1 MVPSSNTEAAP
12 PRRPRLGA
20 RMGVRSTLM
29 LLVAVIAA
37 PFLVLAIVNAE
48 RNLRGE
54 QSAAEERALTRAR
67 LLAARVDDLVGSVDG
82 LLLVLASTLS
92 TDPADA
98 PANARRLASI
108 GAGLPP
114 VYSQIR
120 ISTPDGSAIGHST
133 GATPNVGAR
142 KYFRDALARPGLAI
156 GEPARSYRNALWT
169 VGFARSVRDAGGQVR
184 AVVSITLRLERM
196 HEILD
201 SRGLPAGSV
210 IFLLSDQGIVLAR
223 SVDQEHWIGRDVSTY
238 PTARRIQGNKEGVET
253 ITTAAE
259 VERFTGYAAART
271 VPWFAVVASP
281 TDAAFAA
288 IRAEERFML
297 ALFAGAL
304 GFALVAGWLAARGLV
319 QPIRRITADALAFGG
334 GDMTRRSQV
343 DAPAEMGVLARTFNR
358 LAADVAARTASL
370 AASEARY
377 RAMFES
383 NPQPMWVL
391 DQETL
396 RFLAVNDAALA
407 QYGYSRE
414 EFLAM
419 PSSLLRPPEEE
430 QRFLAHLARRAPGVG
445 REASWR
451 HRRKDGSLLDVEIST
466 HDLLFDGRPALHSLV
481 VDVTERTRMER
492 EIRQLN
498 LELEE
503 RVRART
509 AQLQSTN
516 RELESFTYSVSHD
529 LRSAAARHRR
539 LCQAAARPHRG
550 YPGRRGRRLPGAD
563 PRRGAAHGQL
573 IDRPAAIVA
582 RLARCLDLDAV
593 DLSAMARQI
602 CRRIAG
608 RARPSAAS
616 TWRIEPGLAA
626 HGDAGL
632 LRSVLEN
639 LLGNALKYHAQE
651 MPAAAI
657 EFGGRRRAAAGRE
670 FYVRDNGAGFDMA
683 YASKLFGAF
692 QRLHSPAQ
700 FQGTGIG
707 LATVQR
713 IIERH
718 GGAVSGEGRL
728 GAGACFRFSLPERGA
743 AP

>member
-529 LRSAAARHRR
+529 LRSPLRAIDGFSKLLLDHTAGTLDAEAGGYLERIRAAAQRMGTLITDLLQLSRVS
-539 LCQAAARPHRG
+539 
-550 YPGRRGRRLPGAD
+550 
-563 PRRGAAHGQL
+563 RGAL
-573 IDRPAAIVA
+573 TLTR
-582 RLARCLDLDAV
+582 V

-602 CRRIAG
+602 ADELQDGAPERRVE
-608 RARPSAAS
+608 
-616 TWRIEPGLAA
+616 WRIEPGLAA

-632 LRSVLEN
+632 LRSVLDN
-639 LLGNALKYHAQE
+639 LLGNAFKYSRKV
-651 MPAAAI
+651 PAAVI
-657 EFGGRRRAAAGRE
+657 EFGRAAQGGGRTE

-683 YASKLFGAF
+683 YAGKLFVVF

-700 FQGTGIG
+700 FEGTGVG